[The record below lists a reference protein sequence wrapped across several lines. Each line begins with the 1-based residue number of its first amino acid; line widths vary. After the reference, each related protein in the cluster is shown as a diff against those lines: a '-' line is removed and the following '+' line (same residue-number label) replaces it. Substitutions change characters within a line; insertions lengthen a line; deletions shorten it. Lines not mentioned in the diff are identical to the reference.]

1 MGIARRGIFRPID
14 NKDYNTLPNFV
25 HELRTH
31 NMYRSIVEDM
41 MSRPGFVKK
50 EYIMRETING
60 QEFISQVVFENQE
73 TFDLYMKSEGIVSLW
88 EYLKISAEM
97 INLTHHVEDIEV

>member
-1 MGIARRGIFRPID
+1 MGIVRRGIFKPV
-14 NKDYNTLPNFV
+14 NQKDYDTLPNFV

-41 MSRPGFVKK
+41 ISRPGFVKK
-50 EYIMRETING
+50 EYIMRETKEG

-73 TFDLYMKSEGIVSLW
+73 TFDAYMKSEGIVSLW

-97 INLTHHVEDIEV
+97 IDLTHHVEDLEI